1 MFAPTACAWASAFV
15 TSDKILPSFSSMI
28 RSPYSS
34 AKSRS
39 CDTTITSFVFESF
52 FNVSNTCLP
61 VFESSAPVGSSAM
74 MISGCLIS
82 ARAIAIRC
90 FCPPE
95 SVFGLRFANEPK
107 STSSKSCLIAF
118 LSFGLP
124 CSSSASAMLSSTVN
138 SFKILYSW
146 NTNPINVFR

>member
-1 MFAPTACAWASAFV
+1 MISRFAPSALAAASSLV

-28 RSPYSS
+28 LSPYSS

-39 CDTTITSFVFESF
+39 CDTTITSLVFESF
-52 FNVSNTCLP
+52 FSVSNTCFP
-61 VFESSAPVGSSAM
+61 VAESSAPVGSSAM

-82 ARAIAIRC
+82 ARAMAIRC

-95 SVFGLRFANEPK
+95 SVLGLRFANELK
-107 STSSKSCLIAF
+107 STSSRSCLMAF

-124 CSSSASAMLSSTVN
+124 CSSRASAILSSTVN
-138 SFKILYSW
+138 SLRMLYS
-146 NTNPINVFR
+146 